1 MWTDYNPHSIEKQKE
16 QVGEVKKEF
25 NKYKNKDTDKLTD
38 IDNIVSIDEISIC
51 QLEQVTAGWSLKGE
65 ECLIELIA
73 NSRMLNERYSV
84 LMAVKKHKI
93 LNYTIVEKGIRTDKF
108 IQFMTKLRI
117 SDKKNKNI
125 YFMDNASVHTTIK
138 FKKLINELNLNI
150 IYNAPYHSEFNP
162 IEYVFSLLRKEIQKN
177 TNRTREEII
186 NTINNFI
193 KNVNPEYLINI
204 FNHSFK
210 LLNNFLQ

>member
-1 MWTDYNPHSIEKQKE
+1 
-16 QVGEVKKEF
+16 
-25 NKYKNKDTDKLTD
+25 
-38 IDNIVSIDEISIC
+38 
-51 QLEQVTAGWSLKGE
+51 
-65 ECLIELIA
+65 
-73 NSRMLNERYSV
+73 MLNERYSV

-210 LLNNFLQ
+210 LLDNFLQ